1 MQILGQEVNK
11 TKETVTQV
19 TKMLDPIQIRRR
31 GAVDFGTYYDYA
43 CTAQDMIPI
52 PAVKAN
58 LSQGVLDFNG
68 DRIRLADWTPILN
81 SLAINKQLHSVVIR
95 SCYQPGLGEP
105 ERSRVYNRKKIPAFR
120 SKDMTFRLCK
130 AIRDCLSVSPCLQ
143 TLRLHGL
150 PLRERDL
157 IALTKGLAKSST
169 LENLSLAYC
178 PIADEG
184 LQTICQSVKYST
196 SIKTVD
202 FTGCNL
208 TWQGAEH
215 MANIIKHQ
223 ATRRRSDV
231 WAESL
236 RYRKPDLE
244 HMGGIRRITLNC
256 NTLIGDQGAAAL
268 SHELAEDLWVKAVD
282 LQKCGLSN
290 EGAQALLEALST
302 NATLTVLDLRRNPL
316 VDNNLVKT
324 VIEKVLM
331 NNSKGNSA
339 EYCWIRP
346 PAPKDSQKSRG
357 QKGARGKSTFR
368 KGSRRA
374 PSGGGRSPCTLQPQ
388 TRLTGAIPWHS
399 AERAGCTRAVTEGVP
414 DHSFQEAASVKITV
428 EMESE
433 SEESGAQT
441 PPVLSPRET
450 ITARQYKRLQV
461 ELEEYRL
468 KLTEER
474 KARVQADARLAEL
487 EQENSRLRKL
497 NMSLSEAL
505 QNQSAA
511 SALED
516 DAVLESIETSF
527 HKFHAFLD
535 LLKDAGLGQ
544 LASMA
549 GLDQSQLLPPGRP
562 QFSSTLGPNTGRNT
576 KLAVREEL
584 AVPPAHQPDY
594 STGGTVTLLGDFLP
608 ERAAQEVAVSPL
620 GGSVGSGQP
629 SSDSGEKPAGEWG
642 ELRSSPPLEPT
653 AQSGSGDGEGSHSN
667 SFHGNG
673 SHSNDSHSNGS
684 HRDSPNVREGLR
696 GSGGGRSGSESEPLE
711 QIQSLSSLGPGSDL
725 GF

>member
-1 MQILGQEVNK
+1 
-11 TKETVTQV
+11 
-19 TKMLDPIQIRRR
+19 MLDPIQIRRR

-43 CTAQDMIPI
+43 CAAQDMIPVQV
-52 PAVKAN
+52 VKAHV
-58 LSQGVLDFNG
+58 SQGVLDFNG
-68 DRIRLADWTPILN
+68 DRIRLADWSPILN
-81 SLAINKQLHSVVIR
+81 SVAINKQLHSIVIG

-130 AIRDCLSVSPCLQ
+130 AIRDCLSISPCLR

-157 IALTKGLAKSST
+157 IALTKGLAKCSS

-178 PIADEG
+178 PIGDEG

-256 NTLIGDQGAAAL
+256 NTLIGDRGAAAL
-268 SHELAEDLWVKAVD
+268 SQELAEDLWVKAVD
-282 LQKCGLSN
+282 LQKCGISN
-290 EGAQALLEALST
+290 EGAQALLETLST
-302 NATLTVLDLRRNPL
+302 NNTLTVLDLRRNPL

-324 VIEKVLM
+324 IIEKVLT
-331 NNSKGNSA
+331 NSKGNSA
-339 EYCWIRP
+339 EYSWIKP
-346 PAPKDSQKSRG
+346 PAHKESQKARG

-368 KGSRRA
+368 IGARRA

-388 TRLTGAIPWHS
+388 SRLAGAIPWRS
-399 AERAGCTRAVTEGVP
+399 AGRAGRTRALTEGVA

-433 SEESGAQT
+433 SEESRTHT
-441 PPVLSPRET
+441 PPVLSPREA
-450 ITARQYKRLQV
+450 ITVRQYKRLQV

-468 KLTEER
+468 RLTEER
-474 KARVQADARLAEL
+474 KARVRADARLAEVEL
-487 EQENSRLRKL
+487 ENARLRAA
-497 NMSLSEAL
+497 NASLSEAL
-505 QNQSAA
+505 QGQAVA

-549 GLDQSQLLPPGRP
+549 GLDQSQLQPPGRP
-562 QFSSTLGPNTGRNT
+562 QFSSTLGPNAGRDS

-584 AVPPAHQPDY
+584 PAPPVHQPGG
-594 STGGTVTLLGDFLP
+594 STGGAVTSPVDFLP
-608 ERAAQEVAVSPL
+608 ERAAQEVSVSPL
-620 GGSVGSGQP
+620 GGSVGSGRH
-629 SSDSGEKPAGEWG
+629 SSGSGGRPAEEWG
-642 ELRSSPPLEPT
+642 ALRDPPPPEPT
-653 AQSGSGDGEGSHSN
+653 ARSGDGEDSRGNGS
-667 SFHGNG
+667 HGNG
-673 SHSNDSHSNGS
+673 SHDNDSHSNGS
-684 HRDSPNVREGLR
+684 RRDSPSVRGGLR
-696 GSGGGRSGSESEPLE
+696 GSGAGRSGSESEPLE
-711 QIQSLSSLGPGSDL
+711 QIHSLSSLEPSSDL